1 MYLTW
6 LVLVNVFLFFSFRHL
21 YKDLN
26 VELNFK
32 VQCEKRNWKYRNIF
46 TPSAWIWFL
55 VSIKHIKTWKIKSIW
70 RMDGLVFASSETNKT
85 GVTVESTP
93 SPHDR
98 EKPNTFRPQVE
109 TRKLLGKFY
118 MTCFVFIF
126 WQERTRTGNGRENV
140 GKNACFCANASF
152 CDLYCDQPFWDPQPL
167 LTFLK

>member
-6 LVLVNVFLFFSFRHL
+6 LVLVNVFLFFSFRHS

-32 VQCEKRNWKYRNIF
+32 VQCEKRNRNYRNRF

-85 GVTVESTP
+85 GVTVESTS

-109 TRKLLGKFY
+109 TRKLLGKVLHD
-118 MTCFVFIF
+118 MLCLHIL
-126 WQERTRTGNGRENV
+126 TGAHKNGQR
-140 GKNACFCANASF
+140 KRKRRKKR
-152 CDLYCDQPFWDPQPL
+152 L
-167 LTFLK
+167 FLR